1 MMQPLVLT
9 ACDFDDVE
17 HVRRM
22 LDALRDARSWTCDQ
36 RSQIPCLRF
45 VGADG
50 LGRIVAMEGAEIHP
64 GDTRCRMDG
73 DRHVAD
79 ALRDAA
85 IVCLRRALLPPHA
98 GQVEEARERFEAYAA
113 VVAVQTDCGVVH
125 DECVVT
131 AATPWSR
138 ANVHTYHSPHGVP
151 TLKDAVPAPDA
162 DLCPIMFG
170 VTEGDSGRMK
180 DMSICLSVSIETRS
194 CTIDMMEALRAGE
207 MLRHRWRNH

>member
-1 MMQPLVLT
+1 MTGPFVLT
-9 ACDFDDVE
+9 NVDFDGIE

-50 LGRIVAMEGAEIHP
+50 ESRIVAMEAAEIHP
-64 GDTRCRMDG
+64 GDTKCRHDG
-73 DRHVAD
+73 HRRVAD

-85 IVCLRRALLPPHA
+85 IACLRRALLPVDA
-98 GQVEEARERFEAYAA
+98 EQVEEARERLKAYAA
-113 VVAVQTDCGVVH
+113 VVAVQTDCGEVR

-131 AATPWSR
+131 AASPWRR
-138 ANVHTYHSPHGVP
+138 ANVHTYHSPHGMP

-170 VTEGDSGRMK
+170 VTEGDSGKMK
-180 DMSICLSVSIETRS
+180 GMSICLSVSIETRS

-207 MLRHRWRNH
+207 MLRHPWRNP